1 MQSAQSVSML
11 GPSFPQHHSG
21 GAAVTLTVADEDVKG
36 AETEELSWR
45 RQALSIS

>member
-1 MQSAQSVSML
+1 MAGESDLL

-36 AETEELSWR
+36 AETEEHSY
-45 RQALSIS
+45 